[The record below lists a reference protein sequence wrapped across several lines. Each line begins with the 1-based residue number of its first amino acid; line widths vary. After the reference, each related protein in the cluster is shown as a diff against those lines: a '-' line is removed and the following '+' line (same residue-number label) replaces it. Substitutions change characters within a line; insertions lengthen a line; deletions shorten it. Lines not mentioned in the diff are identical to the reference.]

1 MALEIRDRIREL
13 RRVRASELIPNE
25 KNWRRHGR
33 AQLSALRGVLGEI
46 GYADALIARE
56 TPDGLVLLDG
66 HARAETTPDAIVP
79 VLIVD
84 VTDEEADKILLTLD
98 PLGAMADRDR
108 DSLAALLAL
117 VTTDDMG
124 VRLLLE
130 RIARDGGVT
139 APLLPG
145 NTDPDD
151 APPLPLEPVS
161 QPGDLWLL
169 GNHRL
174 LVADATKSENHER
187 LMGVALA
194 QVLVT
199 DPPYGVKLNLGPTE
213 RRFDKAANRKQ
224 NQRNPRYAQLARP
237 LANDSLSDAA
247 QSTFWQTAFRLA
259 RFEGDAYI
267 FSASGPPMI
276 PMAAAIVAAGIQHHQ
291 WLVWDKEQFVLSSAH
306 FHYRHE
312 HIFYGWRGR
321 SSWQGSRVEES
332 VWEAHRPNRSPE
344 HPTIKPVVLFEKALL
359 CSSAAGEI
367 VLDPFVGSGTA
378 LIAAERLGR
387 RCYAMELDAR
397 YADVAVRR
405 WESYSGLKAT
415 REGRDA

>member
-1 MALEIRDRIREL
+1 MADDDAIRNRVREL
-13 RRVRASELIPNE
+13 RHVRASDLIRNV
-25 KNWRRHGR
+25 KNWRTHPRQ
-33 AQLSALRGVLGEI
+33 QLTALRGVLADI
-46 GYADALIARE
+46 GYADALIARD
-56 TPDGLVLLDG
+56 TPEGLVLIDG
-66 HARAETTPDAIVP
+66 HLRAETTPDAVVP

-84 VTDEEADKILLTLD
+84 LTDEEADKLLLTLD
-98 PLGAMADRDR
+98 PLAAMAEADRGR
-108 DSLAALLAL
+108 LADLLAL
-117 VTTDDMG
+117 VTTEDAG

-151 APPLPLEPVS
+151 APPLPAEPTSVL
-161 QPGDLWLL
+161 GDVWLL
-169 GNHRL
+169 GPHRL
-174 LVADATKSENHER
+174 LVGDATNEQDHDR
-187 LMGVALA
+187 LMGMDVARL
-194 QVLVT
+194 LVT
-199 DPPYGVKLNLGPTE
+199 DPPYGVKLNLGLTE

-237 LANDSLSDAA
+237 LANDSLSDAEQA
-247 QSTFWQTAFRLA
+247 TFWQTAFRLA

-321 SSWQGSRVEES
+321 SSWQGSRKEDS
-332 VWEAHRPNRSPE
+332 VWQAHRPYRSPD
-344 HPTIKPVVLFEKALL
+344 HPTIKPVALFEKALL
-359 CSSAAGEI
+359 CSSQAGDI

-378 LIAAERLGR
+378 IIAAERLGR
-387 RCYAMELDAR
+387 RCFAMELDPR
-397 YADVAVRR
+397 YSDVAVRR
-405 WESYSGLKAT
+405 WEQFSGKRAE
-415 REGRDA
+415 RETA